1 MEPKTRIGFPVFA
14 YGTGSA
20 LMKSDSDGELDR
32 NVIEQIKTAINLGF
46 THFDTAEAYHT
57 ERELG
62 IAIEESFIPRERLFV
77 TTKTLGYGSI
87 SQALDSSLKK
97 LQLEYVDLYLLHIPW
112 IETHKSLQEAWSEME
127 AVKASGKVKLIGVS
141 NFAVTDL
148 EKILDSSIEV
158 PAVNQIEFSI
168 YLQRKELYSFCQKHQ
183 IALQAFAPLSPCTVA
198 AGGPAGTLLS
208 SLSTKYATTEA
219 VICLRWCID
228 MGLGVVTT
236 SHDVNRLKEYMRIF
250 EFRMTPGEVEEL
262 SGMGAGKH
270 FRKYFS
276 HRFAADDR
284 S

>member
-1 MEPKTRIGFPVFA
+1 MEPKNRIGLPMFA

-20 LMKSDSDGELDR
+20 LMKPDSDGELDR

-46 THFDTAEAYHT
+46 IHLDTAQAYHT

-62 IAIEESFIPRERLFV
+62 IAIQESLISRERLFV

-97 LQLEYVDLYLLHIPW
+97 LQLDYVDLYLLHTPW
-112 IETHKSLQEAWSEME
+112 IETHKTLQEAWSEME
-127 AVKASGKVKLIGVS
+127 AVKASGKAKLIGVS
-141 NFAVTDL
+141 NFVVTDL
-148 EKILDSSIEV
+148 EKILDASLEV
-158 PAVNQIEFSI
+158 PAVNQIEYSI

-183 IALQAFAPLSPCTVA
+183 IVLQAFAPLSPCTVA
-198 AGGPAGTLLS
+198 AGGPVDTLLS

-219 VICLRWCID
+219 GICLRWCID
-228 MGLGVVTT
+228 MGVGVVTT
-236 SHDVNRLKEYMRIF
+236 SHDENRLKEYLRIF
-250 EFRMTPGEVEEL
+250 EFRLTPEEVEEL
-262 SGMGAGKH
+262 SRVGAEKH
-270 FRKYFS
+270 FRKYFP